1 MDPSGTFLP
10 YDAKAIGSGSE
21 GAQQALQ
28 EVYHKVHN
36 VLLQIQCICY
46 SAKFIIFQS

>member
-1 MDPSGTFLP
+1 MDPSGTYVQ

-28 EVYHKVHN
+28 ERYDKVHYFLD
-36 VLLQIQCICY
+36 VLV
-46 SAKFIIFQS
+46 